1 MFDFEHNIYLIFS
14 DGKQAKLGT
23 QPTVTKKPGNLANM
37 VNEVV
42 PRIYYEEKEQELL
55 AKDEELQ
62 ILAAKVRRL
71 EHLLHLKDVRIQ
83 DLTEK
88 NSQLSKRQGSNY

>member
-1 MFDFEHNIYLIFS
+1 
-14 DGKQAKLGT
+14 
-23 QPTVTKKPGNLANM
+23 M

-62 ILAAKVRRL
+62 VNFISTL
-71 EHLLHLKDVRIQ
+71 I
-83 DLTEK
+83 
-88 NSQLSKRQGSNY
+88 